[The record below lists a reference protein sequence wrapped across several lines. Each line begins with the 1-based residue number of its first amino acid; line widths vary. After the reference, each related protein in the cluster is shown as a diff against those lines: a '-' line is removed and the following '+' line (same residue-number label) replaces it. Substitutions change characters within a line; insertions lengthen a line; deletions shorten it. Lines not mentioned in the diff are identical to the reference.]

1 MKMPA
6 TTAKEKAKGRGA
18 IRSKAGRDAGKP
30 RMSVPVPANGS
41 SERIDKAVREL
52 IYRSCLSLDRMDFG
66 AYMSLCDPD
75 FHYVISTYS
84 PELRKDIIWLD
95 HDRRGMKL
103 LFDVLPKHVS
113 DNVIRLSLSRHVT
126 VYTIEYN
133 KDHTLA
139 NTVSALQVFTTTK
152 DGGITALLGVA
163 KYYDTIRLNGG
174 DPRLLSREVRLET
187 RMLGETGCH
196 IPF

>member
-1 MKMPA
+1 MGA
-6 TTAKEKAKGRGA
+6 TTVKEKAKGRKTV
-18 IRSKAGRDAGKP
+18 RSKAGRGPGKP
-30 RMSVPVPANGS
+30 RMSVSAPANGGLAQM
-41 SERIDKAVREL
+41 DKAVREL
-52 IYRSCLSLDRMDFG
+52 IYQSCLALDRMDFN

-95 HDRRGMKL
+95 HDWKGMKL

-113 DNVIRLSLSRHVT
+113 DNVIRLSLSRHAT
-126 VYTIEYN
+126 VYTVEYN
-133 KDHTLA
+133 GDHTLA
-139 NTVSALQVFTTTK
+139 NIVSALQVFTTTK

-163 KYYDTIRLNGG
+163 KYYDTVRLNGG
-174 DPRLLSREVRLET
+174 APRLLSREVRLET